1 MNDKPDGRQ
10 LPGAWE
16 VLSSDELFSHP
27 YFRFRKDRC
36 ALPGARIMPAYYVME
51 FVDWVNVV
59 PLTDDGKIVLVNQY
73 RHAARRRFYEFPGGT
88 MEPDK
93 PDETPEQAASREL
106 LEETGFRVGRLS
118 YLGHHFPNP
127 GLQDNRMHVFLGTGC
142 RKEAEPTLDPFED
155 IEVEL
160 VDVQE
165 FLQCIEQ
172 GRPMHSL
179 MMASLTLALPAIK
192 KFYSVSSLAL

>member
-1 MNDKPDGRQ
+1 MSDTPDHRRR
-10 LPGAWE
+10 LPAWE

-36 ALPGARIMPAYYVME
+36 AMPGERIVPAYYVME

-88 MEPDK
+88 MEPGK
-93 PDETPEQAASREL
+93 PEETPAQAACREL
-106 LEETGFRVGRLS
+106 LEETGYRVGRLAH
-118 YLGHHFPNP
+118 LGHHYPNP

-142 RKEAEPTLDPFED
+142 RKEAEPALDPYED
-155 IEVEL
+155 LEVEL

-192 KFYSVSSLAL
+192 KFYSESSLAL